1 MIRIYAA
8 TEQVHTDRRDRQNLR
23 GILPYLAEF
32 RGRAFL
38 ALGCLVLAK
47 LANVGVPIVLK
58 EIVDAFEQ
66 ARAEVLVLPV
76 GLLMAY
82 GALKLSNS
90 LFNELR
96 DAVFARVRFR
106 AMRRLSTRVLTHLHR
121 LSLSYHLGRQ
131 SGAVSRD
138 LERGTRSIA
147 TILNYLVFSVIPVLV
162 EFTLVAAVLLT
173 KYELIFTLVTFGTV
187 VIYVGFT
194 FAITEWRMDYRRQM
208 NVLDSRANSRAF
220 DSLLNYETV
229 KYFGNERLELDR
241 YDGTLAEWEDVAVKS
256 QSSMSLLNFGQGSII
271 AIGVTV
277 IMAYAAQ
284 GVVQGT
290 MSIGD
295 LVLVNAFMLQLFIPL
310 GFLGIVY
317 RQIKYALA
325 DMDLVF
331 KLLERAPEITDAPDA
346 PPLVLNKGAVC
357 FEQVGFRYQPE
368 RAILHAVDFRIDPG
382 EKVAVVGHSGA
393 GKSTLARLLFRFYDP
408 QQGRILIDGQDI
420 RNVQQQSLRAAIGVV
435 PQDTVLFN
443 DSIRYNLAYGRPEAS
458 EDELRRAAQLA
469 HIADFIARLPDGW
482 DTVVG
487 ERGLKLSGGE
497 KQRVAIARTIL
508 KRPRILIFDEA
519 TSSLDS
525 RTEQAIQQTL
535 AEVAEDHT
543 TLVIAH
549 RLSTVVDADR
559 ILVMDQ
565 GRVIEQ
571 GAHRALLAQGG
582 TYAAM
587 WELQQRERDASPP
600 EAGLQSPGKHLGDL
614 SGEPPLEQGS

>member
-1 MIRIYAA
+1 
-8 TEQVHTDRRDRQNLR
+8 
-23 GILPYLAEF
+23 
-32 RGRAFL
+32 L
-38 ALGCLVLAK
+38 ALGCLVCAK
-47 LANVGVPIVLK
+47 LANVGVPIILK

-66 ARAEVLVLPV
+66 AGTEMMVLPI

-96 DAVFARVRFR
+96 DVIFARVRFR

-162 EFTLVAAVLLT
+162 EFTLVALVLLT

-187 VIYVGFT
+187 LVYVGFT

-208 NVLDSRANSRAF
+208 NVLDSRANTRAF

-284 GVVQGT
+284 GVVSGT

-331 KLLERAPEITDAPDA
+331 KLLDREPEITDAPAA
-346 PPLVLNKGAVC
+346 PPLLLNKGAVR
-357 FEQVGFRYQPE
+357 FERVGFHYQPE

-382 EKVAVVGHSGA
+382 EKLAVVGHSGA

-408 QQGRILIDGQDI
+408 QQGRILIDDQDI
-420 RNVQQQSLRAAIGVV
+420 RGVQQQSLRAAIGVV

-458 EDELRRAAQLA
+458 EDELRQAAQLA

-497 KQRVAIARTIL
+497 KQRVAIARAIL

-565 GRVIEQ
+565 GHVIEQ

-587 WELQQRERDASPP
+587 WELQQREREAS
-600 EAGLQSPGKHLGDL
+600 
-614 SGEPPLEQGS
+614 PLEQGS

>member
-1 MIRIYAA
+1 MIRIHAA
-8 TEQVHTDRRDRQNLR
+8 TERVHSDRRDRHNLR

-32 RGRAFL
+32 RGRALL
-38 ALGCLVLAK
+38 ALACLICAK

-58 EIVDAFEQ
+58 NIVDAFEQ
-66 ARAEVLVLPV
+66 AREQILVLPI
-76 GLLMAY
+76 GLLLAY
-82 GALKLSNS
+82 GALKLSSS

-96 DAVFARVRFR
+96 DVVFARVRFR
-106 AMRRLSTRVLTHLHR
+106 AMRRLSTRVLTHLHQ

-187 VIYVGFT
+187 VVYIGFT

-208 NVLDSRANSRAF
+208 NVLDSRANTHAF
-220 DSLLNYETV
+220 DSLLNYERV

-241 YDGTLAEWEDVAVKS
+241 YDSTLAQWEDVAVKS

-284 GVVQGT
+284 GVVSGS

-331 KLLERAPEITDAPDA
+331 KLLERAPEITDAPAA
-346 PPLVLNKGAVC
+346 PPLVLNKGAVR
-357 FEQVGFRYQPE
+357 FEQVGFHYQPE
-368 RAILHAVDFRIDPG
+368 RVILQAVDFRIDPG

-408 QQGRILIDGQDI
+408 QQGRILIDDQDI
-420 RNVQQQSLRAAIGVV
+420 RGVLQDSLRAAIGVV

-443 DSIRYNLAYGRPEAS
+443 DSIRYNIAYGRTDAT
-458 EDELRRAAQLA
+458 EDEVRRAAELA

-497 KQRVAIARTIL
+497 KQRVAIARAIL

-535 AEVAEDHT
+535 AEVSEDHT

-571 GAHRALLAQGG
+571 GAHRSLLSQGG

-587 WELQQRERDASPP
+587 WELQQREREADRQEAAS
-600 EAGLQSPGKHLGDL
+600 
-614 SGEPPLEQGS
+614 